1 MRCSEGSW
9 LLVLVTNRVRHLL
22 VTDKEAM
29 KALGIVTSTDI
40 VAYVKENSGV
50 MMQLDKDVIKAP
62 EEEGRFLFRYSLVAD
77 NNT

>member
-1 MRCSEGSW
+1 
-9 LLVLVTNRVRHLL
+9 

-50 MMQLDKDVIKAP
+50 MMQLDKDVIKAL

>member
-9 LLVLVTNRVRHLL
+9 LLVLVRNRVRHLL

-50 MMQLDKDVIKAP
+50 TMQLDKDVRHRKKK
-62 EEEGRFLFRYSLVAD
+62 EDFFLD
-77 NNT
+77 IH